1 MDPSSPARN
10 FVYAATPPLAAEFLQ
25 GSKVQALLCRTRI
38 YHYPRLCEIDKMKR
52 KLNSEDVPEVVAP
65 KDRDAQA
72 PASAKATFSDL
83 NLDARILQAITREKF
98 SEPTTVQAA
107 TVPLALSGKDIL
119 GMSSGS
125 SDTRPDD

>member
-1 MDPSSPARN
+1 
-10 FVYAATPPLAAEFLQ
+10 
-25 GSKVQALLCRTRI
+25 
-38 YHYPRLCEIDKMKR
+38 MKR

-65 KDRDAQA
+65 KDGDVQA
-72 PASAKATFSDL
+72 PAPAKATFSDL

-107 TVPLALSGKDIL
+107 TVPLALSGKNIL